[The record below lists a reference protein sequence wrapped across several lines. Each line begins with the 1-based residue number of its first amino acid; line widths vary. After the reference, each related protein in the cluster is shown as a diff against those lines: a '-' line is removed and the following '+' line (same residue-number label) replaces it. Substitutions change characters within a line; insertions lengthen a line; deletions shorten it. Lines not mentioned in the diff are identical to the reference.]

1 MRLTQTVSAGRLQKT
16 AVLAAAPAV
25 AVLEGRRRGAGGAV
39 GLGGAAAAP
48 AGRMALW
55 GGRQSVSQAEVAA
68 NVSLGFRVAV
78 LGLVFSDLIEII
90 C

>member
-1 MRLTQTVSAGRLQKT
+1 MRLTQTVSPGRLQKT

-55 GGRQSVSQAEVAA
+55 GGGQSVSQAEVAA

>member
-39 GLGGAAAAP
+39 GLGGAAAAQ
-48 AGRMALW
+48 AGRMALCGGVGGGDKASESG
-55 GGRQSVSQAEVAA
+55 GGRS
-68 NVSLGFRVAV
+68 
-78 LGLVFSDLIEII
+78 
-90 C
+90 